1 MTLEKIAAIAK
12 VSRSTVSRVI
22 NDDPDVSEKTRIRVK
37 QVIEQINYQPNRIA
51 RSLAG
56 GRTGVIGLMVP
67 MRVSALFTDP
77 FFSIIIQG
85 VCSACNRLDRY
96 VMLWLGEPEY
106 ERRTVRPFLQNHI
119 LDGVIIASMLI
130 DDPVLEALIEG
141 DLPFI
146 LIGRYPVNSDVSY
159 VDVDNQNAAFEM
171 VSHLVR
177 IGYRRIAM
185 ITGPLNMIAGYDRL
199 EGYKNAMRAYG
210 LPVDEGMI
218 AKGDFTEQGGY
229 FAMQQ
234 LLPRKPEVVFAASD
248 TMAFGAL
255 RAIKDAGLKVPED
268 MGIVG
273 FDDMPFAINTD
284 PPLTTIRQPIQRS
297 GEIAAQTLI
306 DMIDHPNTAHH
317 HIILPTEL
325 VIRSSCGFA
334 QMITSQS
341 KEVKSDILRGG
352 SK

>member
-22 NDDPDVSEKTRIRVK
+22 NDDPDVNERRALRVK
-37 QVIEQINYQPNRIA
+37 QVIEQINYQPNSIA

-56 GRTGVIGLMVP
+56 GSTGVIGLMLP
-67 MRVSALFTDP
+67 MRVATLFTDP

-85 VCSACNRLDRY
+85 VCSACNKLNRY

-119 LDGVIIASMLI
+119 LDGVIIASMLM
-130 DDPVLEALIEG
+130 DDPVLGALIEG

-146 LIGRYPVNSDVSY
+146 LIGRYPDNSDVSY

-171 VSHLVR
+171 VAHLVR
-177 IGYRRIAM
+177 IGYRRIATV
-185 ITGPLNMIAGYDRL
+185 TGPSNMIAGYDRL
-199 EGYKNAMRAYG
+199 EGYKKAMHAYG
-210 LPVDEGMI
+210 LAINEEMVE
-218 AKGDFTEQGGY
+218 KGDFTEQGGY
-229 FAMQQ
+229 FAMQR
-234 LLPRKPEVVFAASD
+234 LLPRKPEVVFVASD
-248 TMAFGAL
+248 TMAVGAL
-255 RAIKDAGLKVPED
+255 RAIKDAGLKVPDD

-273 FDDMPFAINTD
+273 FDDMPIAVNTD
-284 PPLTTIRQPIQRS
+284 PPLTTIRQPIHRS

-306 DMIDHPNTAHH
+306 DMIDHPQTVHPH

-325 VIRSSCGFA
+325 VIRSSCG
-334 QMITSQS
+334 S
-341 KEVKSDILRGG
+341 LR
-352 SK
+352 S